1 MSIPIPKQATPADN
15 TPQDFN
21 KDMPPERI
29 RSPKEKSVRWLK
41 FGLRLGCTVVLF
53 AFLFRSISWPAL
65 LSSIPHLDDGVLL
78 IGVAIGLLGVV
89 ISAYQWQSLLD
100 AEYIHMDLRRL
111 VNFYLI
117 GIAFNHFLPTG
128 MGGDMVKAYYV
139 GREGK
144 NTVGAASAVIMSR
157 VTGFIGM
164 LFISVPALFIWHALF
179 PHNLAVT
186 FLLAC
191 FGMCGALVCA
201 FCGITLL
208 PRFLPGKWA
217 HNRGVTLVLTLG
229 STIRMSVK
237 QPRTTWTA
245 VAFGM
250 LFHLSAALNYY
261 GYALVLH
268 IQVPFVFYLVAVPF
282 VSLIAFLPISINGF
296 GLRET
301 TFLYIFTT
309 IHVLPTTSFLLAILM
324 DLQTLLF
331 GVIGGCIYLC
341 LGMKKGKSRY
351 GAQENG

>member
-1 MSIPIPKQATPADN
+1 MSIPIPKQTIPADDRS
-15 TPQDFN
+15 QDFDN
-21 KDMPPERI
+21 NRSPV
-29 RSPKEKSVRWLK
+29 RSPKEKFARWLK
-41 FGLRLGCTVVLF
+41 FGLRLGCTIILF
-53 AFLFRSISWPAL
+53 VFLFRSISWSAL
-65 LSSIPHLDDGVLL
+65 LHNIPHLDHGALF
-78 IGVAIGLLGVV
+78 IGVAIGLLGVI

-100 AEYIHMDLRRL
+100 AEYIRMDLRRL
-111 VNFYLI
+111 VNFYLV

-157 VTGFIGM
+157 ATGFIGM

-179 PHNLAVT
+179 PHDLTIT

-191 FGMCGALVCA
+191 FAVCGVLACA
-201 FCGITLL
+201 FCGMTVL
-208 PRFLPGKWA
+208 PRFLTGKWA
-217 HNRGVTLVLTLG
+217 QNRGVALLLTLG
-229 STIRMSVK
+229 NAIHRSVK
-237 QPRTTWTA
+237 QPHTTWVA
-245 VAFGM
+245 VVFGM
-250 LFHLSAALNYY
+250 LFHFSAALNYY

-331 GVIGGCIYLC
+331 GVIGGCIYLQM
-341 LGMKKGKSRY
+341 GMKKGKSRY
-351 GAQENG
+351 GVQENE

>member
-1 MSIPIPKQATPADN
+1 MSIPIPKQDTPAGN

-21 KDMPPERI
+21 IDMPPERV
-29 RSPKEKSVRWLK
+29 RSPKEKSARWLK

-53 AFLFRSISWPAL
+53 AFLFRSISWPVL
-65 LSSIPHLDDGVLL
+65 LSRIPHLDDGILL
-78 IGVAIGLLGVV
+78 IGIAIGLLGVI

-111 VNFYLI
+111 VNFYLV

-128 MGGDMVKAYYV
+128 MGGDIVKAYYV
-139 GREGK
+139 GQEGK
-144 NTVGAASAVIMSR
+144 NTVGSASAVIMSR

-164 LFISVPALFIWHALF
+164 LFISVPTLFIWHTLF

-191 FGMCGALVCA
+191 FAMCGALICA

-208 PRFLPGKWA
+208 PRFLTGKWA
-217 HNRGVTLVLTLG
+217 QNRGVTLVMTLG

-237 QPRTTWTA
+237 QPRATWTA

-341 LGMKKGKSRY
+341 MGMKKGKSRY
-351 GAQENG
+351 GAR

>member
-1 MSIPIPKQATPADN
+1 MSTPIPNISADD
-15 TPQDFN
+15 TLQQFDE
-21 KDMPPERI
+21 DISLERAQPSKN
-29 RSPKEKSVRWLK
+29 RRTTWVK
-41 FGLRLGCTVVLF
+41 FGLRLGCTIVLL
-53 AFLFRSISWPAL
+53 AFLLRSVSWSAISH
-65 LSSIPHLDDGVLL
+65 SIPHLDDGVLL
-78 IGVAIGLLGVV
+78 IGIAIGLLGVV

-111 VNFYLI
+111 VNFYLV

-139 GREGK
+139 GREGR
-144 NTVGAASAVIMSR
+144 NTVGAASAVILSR

-164 LFISVPALFIWHALF
+164 LFISIPALFIWHAAF
-179 PHNLAVT
+179 PHNLAIT

-191 FGMCGALVCA
+191 FAMCGALA
-201 FCGITLL
+201 GTFCGITLL
-208 PRFLPGKWA
+208 PRFIKGKWA
-217 HNRGVTLVLTLG
+217 KSRAVVLALTLG
-229 STIRMSVK
+229 NTLRMSIK
-237 QPRTTWTA
+237 QPRATCIA
-245 VAFGM
+245 IAFGM

-261 GYALVLH
+261 EYALVLH
-268 IQVPFVFYLVAVPF
+268 IPVPFVFYLVAVPF

-309 IHVLPTTSFLLAILM
+309 IHILPTTSFLLAVLM

-341 LGMKKGKSRY
+341 MGMKKGKSSY
-351 GAQENG
+351 GAK